1 MTVSVLIPGF
11 CSVTMGLFIVR
22 TCGVGLSGIG
32 EIGWDGWDG
41 GEVNEFN
48 ELFLL
53 SKYHIKLKC

>member
-41 GEVNEFN
+41 GEVNEF
-48 ELFLL
+48 
-53 SKYHIKLKC
+53 